1 MKRALSALLLAAAAV
16 APAGAAVP
24 WNPASPENRQVLPTF
39 NYATVESVVGAI
51 RARSQRAG
59 TNPAQ
64 PILVVTFPN
73 GRRAVVTL
81 LSCNANGS
89 ACRGMGI
96 QSSWNAPA
104 NVARPQL
111 AEAVDRFNQRYA
123 LTKALITAQGRP
135 AIQRYLTGDFGF
147 IRGDLAVNL
156 INFASQADL
165 FAAQVIAP
173 LSR

>member
-1 MKRALSALLLAAAAV
+1 MKRALPALLTFLFLA

-24 WNPASPENRQVLPTF
+24 WNPSSPENRQVLPTF
-39 NYATVESVVGAI
+39 NYATVEAVLAGI
-51 RARSQRAG
+51 RAKSQRAG
-59 TNPAQ
+59 TNPSQ
-64 PILVVTFPN
+64 PIIVATFPN
-73 GRRAVVTL
+73 NRRAVLTL

-104 NVARPQL
+104 GAARPQL
-111 AEAVDRFNQRYA
+111 DEAVDRFNQRYA

-135 AIQRYLTGDFGF
+135 AIQRYLTADYGF

-156 INFASQADL
+156 LNFASQADL
-165 FAAQVIAP
+165 FASQVIAP